1 MRNVAQTAALMA
13 VFTLISKLLGFVRET
28 VMAAC
33 FGAGNITDAY
43 VMATSIPNIIF
54 AGVFSAIA
62 TAYLPLYSR
71 INEQE
76 GEDAGNRYTNEVVNL
91 LLIVSL
97 ISGVVGL
104 IFSDQIVSI
113 FARGF
118 VGERAALTS
127 FFVKIT
133 FSYVIFTSTSGILE
147 SYLRYKNMFLP
158 QIVIGYSQN
167 CIMITMILISAYST
181 YYLLAFG
188 LLISYALR
196 LFLLAWI
203 AKKQNYS
210 YHVRRISRKTICQIS
225 TMAIPVFIGSSA
237 DQINQFVD
245 KTLAS
250 GLAEGSVSALNYANI
265 IIGLIS
271 GLTVT
276 ILTTIT
282 YPKLAQASALK
293 DGERFNAIF
302 GTGINLILIIAVPF
316 SIGAIVFHEQVV
328 QVIYERGAFDP
339 VATALTGTAVFC
351 YAIGLAFSSMIGLM
365 VQVFYSNYDSK
376 SPVYAGFFAVVIN
389 IALNLLLVGSLKHN
403 GLALAT
409 SIANIGNF
417 LLLCYMLRK
426 KYPQIHV
433 IKSVRTLITILA
445 ASLASVGAAA
455 FVYFVIGGM
464 VWLPRMVWLG
474 LAVMTAGICYL
485 ILLLVFKVEELQLLK
500 GLRKR

>member
-1 MRNVAQTAALMA
+1 MRNAAQTAFLMA
-13 VFTLISKLLGFVRET
+13 VLTLISKLLGFARET

-43 VMATSIPNIIF
+43 VMATGIPNIIF
-54 AGVFSAIA
+54 SGVFSAVA

-71 INEQE
+71 LNEQE
-76 GEDAGNRYTNEVVNL
+76 GEEAGHRYTSEVINL

-97 ISGVVGL
+97 ISGVIGL
-104 IFSDQIVSI
+104 VFSDQIVSI

-127 FFVKIT
+127 FFVKVT
-133 FSYVIFTSTSGILE
+133 FSYVIFTSSAEILE
-147 SYLRYKNMFLP
+147 SYLKYKNMFLP
-158 QIVIGYSQN
+158 QIVIGYTQN
-167 CIMITMILISAYST
+167 FIVITMILVSAYST

-196 LFLLAWI
+196 LFLVARI
-203 AKKQNYS
+203 AKKQNYR
-210 YHVRRISRKTICQIS
+210 YQVRRISKKTIRQIS

-237 DQINQFVD
+237 SQINQFVD

-250 GLAEGSVSALNYANI
+250 GLVEGSVAALNYANI
-265 IIGLIS
+265 IISLIS

-282 YPKLAQASALK
+282 YPKLTQASALK
-293 DGERFNAIF
+293 DEERFIVIF

-316 SIGAIVFHEQVV
+316 SIGVMVFHEQVV

-339 VATALTGTAVFC
+339 TATALTGTAVFY
-351 YAIGLAFSSMIGLM
+351 YAIGLAFSSMITLM

-376 SPVYAGFFAVVIN
+376 SPVYAGFFAVAIN
-389 IALNLLLVGSLKHN
+389 ISLNLLLVGSLKHN

-409 SIANIGNF
+409 SIANMGNF
-417 LLLCYMLRK
+417 LLLYYMLRK

-433 IKSVRTLITILA
+433 IKSVKTLFTILA
-445 ASLASVGAAA
+445 ASLVSVGAAA
-455 FVYFVIGGM
+455 FVYFVVGEM
-464 VWLPRMVWLG
+464 LWLPRMIWLG

-485 ILLLVFKVEELQLLK
+485 ILLMVFKVEELQLLK
-500 GLRKR
+500 GLIKR